1 MLASQDL
8 RIVIGALQM
17 ASILMKRLP
26 QVFGVHFHREGVLHQ
41 IRQLAD
47 PEVPLGVSPPKCPSS
62 TGNLFNLLCI
72 LNFLTIIKYSLF
84 FLGTSL
90 PSPQPGPSN
99 TSLCSTTMFSSNNA
113 TSPIASPSTN
123 GNILFGT
130 IATCQLKSNLSA
142 SMETHTRNELNSTVD
157 DVTTPQSAHL

>member
-72 LNFLTIIKYSLF
+72 FIRILHILSFLSVIKYLLF
-84 FLGTSL
+84 FFRYIITK
-90 PSPQPGPSN
+90 P
-99 TSLCSTTMFSSNNA
+99 TTRS
-113 TSPIASPSTN
+113 I
-123 GNILFGT
+123 
-130 IATCQLKSNLSA
+130 
-142 SMETHTRNELNSTVD
+142 
-157 DVTTPQSAHL
+157 

>member
-1 MLASQDL
+1 
-8 RIVIGALQM
+8 M

-62 TGNLFNLLCI
+62 TGN
-72 LNFLTIIKYSLF
+72 FLYIKMFYYCTIKYIIYYLYFSFLS
-84 FLGTSL
+84 FLGSSL

-99 TSLCSTTMFSSNNA
+99 TSLCSTTMFSSSNA

-157 DVTTPQSAHL
+157 DVTTPQSAHLYVCNTKIS